1 MTRRPARR
9 AALLAAAALTLCLAA
24 GGARAQ
30 QSLTSAEVGRII
42 AAAANEAN
50 ARGRPAHISVVDRVG
65 NVLGVF
71 SMTGAPS
78 RVEVTSRRGI
88 ARTNGLEQVQDT
100 FNALG
105 AAASPSGRLSSITKA
120 VTGAYL
126 SSGGNAFT
134 TRTASQIVQEH
145 FNPGESFAPSG
156 PLFGVQFSQ
165 LPCSDLSVRF
175 ATNAT
180 VTGLVSSTLG
190 PKRSPLG
197 LSADPG
203 GMPLYK
209 AGQVVGGIGIESDG
223 LYTLDLS
230 VSNFDEDPDE
240 LIALA
245 GQALF
250 TPPTNIRGNR
260 IFLEGKTFRYTDAE
274 VSQLRSNPGN
284 ASFAAVNGTL
294 GSLTSV
300 QGYYTAA
307 AAPLAGQAYGSIAS
321 GFSSDNAGT
330 YDFVGKPVVVLY
342 NGGGTNRY
350 PPTASTTPTVGGG
363 GLTANEVTTIIGNAL
378 KIAFAGRAQIRQP
391 FRSHIQVTV
400 SVVDANGNILGVAR
414 TPDAPIFGTDV
425 SLQKA
430 RTAAFFSS
438 TGAGAYL
445 QTYSST
451 VGSTP
456 AAQNANGVRLE
467 RYLDRVRAF
476 VGPSALADG
485 IAFADRS
492 GGNLSRPFYPDGI
505 DGAPN
510 GPFSEPF
517 ATWSPFNTGLQLD
530 AVLDNIALHVLYAD
544 GIGGSTD
551 SDATCSFFTRSA
563 GGGTLTRIAN
573 GFQIFPGSV
582 PIYRNGTVIG
592 GIGVSGD
599 GIDQDDMVSFLG
611 LHDAGQS
618 LNTGVGNAPAGIRA
632 DTLSPQGARL
642 RYVNCPFKPFLGSNA
657 QNVCANK

>member
-1 MTRRPARR
+1 MATART
-9 AALLAAAALTLCLAA
+9 ALLASAALALCLAA
-24 GGARAQ
+24 SPARA
-30 QSLTSAEVGRII
+30 QSLTSAEVGQII

-50 ARGRPAHISVVDRVG
+50 ARNQPAHIAVVDRVG

-78 RVEVTSRRGI
+78 RVEVTTRRGI
-88 ARTNGLEQVQDT
+88 PRTNGLEQVQDT
-100 FNALG
+100 FNSLG
-105 AAASPSGRLSSITKA
+105 ATASPSGRLSAITKA

-126 SSGGNAFT
+126 SSSGNAFT

-180 VTGLVSSTLG
+180 VTGLVNSTIG

-209 AGQVVGGIGIESDG
+209 NGQVVGGIGVESDG
-223 LYTLDLS
+223 DYTLDLS
-230 VSNFDEDPDE
+230 ISNFDEDPDE
-240 LIALA
+240 LIAIA
-245 GQALF
+245 GQFLF

-274 VSQLRSNPGN
+274 SSQLRSSPGN

-294 GSLTSV
+294 GNLTTV

-307 AAPLAGQAYGSIAS
+307 ASPLAGQAYGTTAS
-321 GFSSDNAGT
+321 GFAEDTAGT
-330 YDFVGKPVVVLY
+330 YDFVGKPVFVLY
-342 NGGGTNRY
+342 NAGGTNRY
-350 PPTASTTPTVGGG
+350 PPTASTTPATGSGGM
-363 GLTANEVTTIIGNAL
+363 TANEVTTIIGNAL

-391 FRSHIQVTV
+391 FRSHIQVTI
-400 SVVDANGNILGVAR
+400 SVVDANGNILGIAR

-430 RTAAFFSS
+430 RTAALFSS
-438 TGAGAYL
+438 TGAATYL
-445 QTYSST
+445 QSYSST
-451 VGSTP
+451 VASTP

-476 VGPSALADG
+476 VGPNALADG
-485 IAFADRS
+485 IAFSDRS

-505 DGAPN
+505 NGAPN

-517 ATWSPFNTGLQLD
+517 NTWSPFNTGLQLN

-544 GIGGSTD
+544 NAGTPTD
-551 SDATCSFFTRSA
+551 TDATCSFFTRSA

-582 PIYRNGTVIG
+582 PIYRDNTVIG

-611 LHDAGQS
+611 LHDAGVS
-618 LNTGVGNAPAGIRA
+618 LNTGVGNAPASLRA
-632 DTLSPQGARL
+632 DNLSPQGARL